1 MMPAAAEVPTMSEAR
16 IPRKVVLR
24 VWTVP
29 ILAAFFLVV
38 ALASLLVGSVS
49 ISVAEIGT
57 LALQKV
63 GLASASAST
72 NNHAEVLFAIRL
84 PRVLLGVLVGA
95 GLGLSGASMQG
106 IFRNPLVDPGLLGI
120 STGAALGAVVS
131 IVLGAK
137 LAHGIPQ
144 AVTPYVLPAAAF
156 AGALVAMI
164 TVERISRVGGRMV
177 VATLLLAGIAVNAL
191 ASALTGLF
199 IYLSNDAQLRT
210 ITFWSLGSLGGATT
224 RTVLATAV
232 FLGMPC
238 LLLVRYGRSLNAL
251 LLGEAEAGHLGVD
264 VERTKRTMIV
274 LVATIVGAAVAVSG
288 VLGFVG
294 LVVPHLLRLAVG
306 PDHRQLLPGSAL
318 LGASLLLGA
327 DAIARTLVS
336 PAELPLGIVTASLG
350 TPFFIALLLRERRRL
365 A

>member
-1 MMPAAAEVPTMSEAR
+1 MMAAAELPTMGETRVPPSVAR
-16 IPRKVVLR
+16 RAWTIPALAVLLIA
-24 VWTVP
+24 V
-29 ILAAFFLVV
+29 VV
-38 ALASLLVGSVS
+38 ASCLVGSVS
-49 ISVAEIGT
+49 ISLAEIGT
-57 LALQKV
+57 LVLQKV
-63 GLASASAST
+63 GLTTSSAST
-72 NNHAEVLFAIRL
+72 DNHAEVLFTIRL

-120 STGAALGAVVS
+120 STGAALGAVAS

-137 LAHGIPQ
+137 LAHGIPPS
-144 AVTPYVLPAAAF
+144 VTPFMLPAAAF
-156 AGALVAMI
+156 GGALTAMLA
-164 TVERISRVGGRMV
+164 VERISRVGGRMV
-177 VATLLLAGIAVNAL
+177 IATLLLAGIAVNAL
-191 ASALTGLF
+191 ASALTGF
-199 IYLSNDAQLRT
+199 FMYVSSDAQLRT

-224 RTVLATAV
+224 RTNVATTV
-232 FLGMPC
+232 FLGVPL
-238 LLLVRYGRSLNAL
+238 LLLVRYGRALNAL
-251 LLGEAEAGHLGVD
+251 LLGEAEAGHLGID

-274 LVATIVGAAVAVSG
+274 LVALIVGAAVAVSG
-288 VLGFVG
+288 VLSFIG

-306 PDHRQLLPGSAL
+306 PDNRHLLPASAL

-327 DAIARTLVS
+327 DAIARTVVT